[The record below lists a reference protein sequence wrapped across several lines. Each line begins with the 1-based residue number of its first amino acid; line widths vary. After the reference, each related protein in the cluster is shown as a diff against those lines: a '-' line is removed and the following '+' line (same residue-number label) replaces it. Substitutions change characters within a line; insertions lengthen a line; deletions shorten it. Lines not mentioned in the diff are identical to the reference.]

1 MSRLISR
8 DPFARQE
15 LHRKIVSAEGG
26 NCSWCGKVTNC
37 SSTTLKMIQ
46 EDAIFMADHFARK
59 DVMTATIKLEAV
71 YLRNG
76 KWAVRPAGKLG
87 TCGFHPKP
95 WTAIY
100 VKARSAEEAIKKAEK
115 LK

>member
-1 MSRLISR
+1 MIHSPGRSCIGKLFQLKAEI
-8 DPFARQE
+8 ARGVE
-15 LHRKIVSAEGG
+15 TLRKG
-26 NCSWCGKVTNC
+26 TNC

-71 YLRNG
+71 YLPNG
-76 KWAVRPAGKLG
+76 KWAVRPAGELG
-87 TCGFHPKP
+87 TFGFYPKP